1 MKTVHLDPDAVRPN
15 SSRGKVVIVYGPNF
29 DTGLNCDSSPNCGSV
44 WPLGASIPG
53 ASERP
58 ADNLSSPPAVGFDPE
73 GAAAYDNGS
82 PRGVT
87 AHKHGCAYPPSAR
100 CLVPDRAGQNQQE
113 IARSLGLGEGTVKIH
128 VAPLFGKLG
137 VHRRAAIAV
146 TGLAISFTGRFEIR
160 LPVDCEHAH
169 YFFETGHYS
178 GIR

>member
-1 MKTVHLDPDAVRPN
+1 MKTVHLDPDAVRPD
-15 SSRGKVVIVYGPNF
+15 SSRGKVVIVYGPNC
-29 DTGLNCDSSPNCGSV
+29 DTGLNCNSSLNCDCV
-44 WPLGASIPG
+44 FPLWASIPG
-53 ASERP
+53 EP
-58 ADNLSSPPAVGFDPE
+58 DNLSRPPAVGFDPE

-87 AHKHGCAYPPSAR
+87 ALKHGCAYPPSAR

-128 VAPLFGKLG
+128 VAALFGKLG